1 MADHTPGTV
10 GYLQALRRWVEDHC
24 LQAFIVG
31 AAVHFTCSDGDH
43 YAVRTLG
50 AARDILGY

>member
-1 MADHTPGTV
+1 MTPTPGTI

-24 LQAFIVG
+24 LQAYIVG
-31 AAVHFTCSDGDH
+31 AAVRFTCVDGELH
-43 YAVRTLG
+43 TVRTLG